1 MMFGDKLWSRQREII
16 RSTLT
21 HPRIAVKAA
30 HGVGK
35 TFLAARIANYHMVHA
50 SDGAMLV
57 TTAPTF
63 RQVQDLLWREMR
75 RAYRASV
82 YRGTPIAPQ
91 GPASR
96 GPRWVIDP
104 EEPENRLC
112 FGVASANPD
121 NLQGYHDRQIIAIID
136 EAASVEDWVWEQLL
150 SFKPTLL
157 LAIGNPTDPESQFA
171 RCFDSE
177 RWQCHTIKAFDAPN
191 LTGEWSKLWSG
202 PNPALVDQDWID
214 EVRERFGE
222 DSPYWKSR
230 VLAEFPS
237 EGADALIPSNMY
249 EAARMA
255 SPSPCRWRAFGV
267 DLAELGGDQSI
278 VTVWDEHV
286 LSQIIALPPADLMET
301 CGRIAVLA
309 RDLAPD
315 TIAVD
320 DTGLV
325 GVASRLREIS
335 REQSWK
341 GTHGEATRIMP
352 IVPGSGCTT
361 DEAKTRYLNLRA
373 EMAWELREGLRSRE
387 AGIGVDSPR
396 LHEEGRKSH
405 YTVSSSGKIQLE
417 PKDDIRE
424 RIHRSPDSLD
434 AAMYGW
440 HAARDLA
447 KRFAPGRYRV
457 AAPNQPTLPEEF
469 RPKGPSGIR
478 GRLFG

>member
-1 MMFGDKLWSRQREII
+1 MMFGDRLWSMQRDII
-16 RSTLT
+16 RATLT
-21 HPRIAVKAA
+21 QPRVAVKAC
-30 HGVGK
+30 HGCGK
-35 TFLAARIANYHMVHA
+35 TYLAARIAIYHMLHA
-50 SDGAMLV
+50 ADGAMLV

-82 YRGTPIAPQ
+82 YRGTPITPIAPA
-91 GPASR
+91 PR

-104 EEPENRLC
+104 DEPENRLA

-121 NLQGYHDRQIIAIID
+121 NLQGYHDADMVAIID
-136 EAASVEDWVWEQLL
+136 EAASVEDWVWGQIL
-150 SFKPTLL
+150 SFKPRLL

-171 RCFDSE
+171 RCFDSD
-177 RWQCHTIKAFDAPN
+177 RWTTFSIPAACTPN
-191 LTGEWSKLWSG
+191 LTGEWRQLWEQPSS
-202 PNPALVDQDWID
+202 ALVDEEWVE
-214 EVRERFGE
+214 EVRERYG
-222 DSPYWKSR
+222 DTSPYWSSR
-230 VLAEFPS
+230 VLAEFP
-237 EGADALIPSNMY
+237 EAGADALVPGAMY
-249 EAARMA
+249 DAARMA

-278 VTVWDEHV
+278 VAVWDEHV
-286 LSQIIALPPADLMET
+286 LAQIIPLPPADIMET
-301 CGRIAVLA
+301 CGRIAMLA
-309 RDLAPD
+309 RELAPD

-325 GVASRLREIS
+325 GVASRLREIA

-341 GTHGEATRIMP
+341 GTHGEYARILP

-361 DEAKTRYLNLRA
+361 DEAKTRYLNLRS
-373 EMAWELREGLRSRE
+373 EMAWELREGLRSHE

-396 LHEEGRKSH
+396 LREEARKSH
-405 YTVSSSGKIQLE
+405 YSISSSGKITLE
-417 PKDDIRE
+417 PKDDIRQ
-424 RIHRSPDSLD
+424 RIYRSPDSLD

-447 KRFAPGRYRV
+447 RRFAPGRYRV
-457 AAPNQPTLPEEF
+457 AAPTGPKLPEEF
-469 RPKGPSGIR
+469 RAKGPSGIR